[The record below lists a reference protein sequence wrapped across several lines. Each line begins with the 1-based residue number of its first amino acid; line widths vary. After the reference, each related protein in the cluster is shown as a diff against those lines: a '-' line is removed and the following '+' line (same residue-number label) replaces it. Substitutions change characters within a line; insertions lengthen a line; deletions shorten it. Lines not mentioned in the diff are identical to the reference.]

1 MEAADTVAVREPDL
15 PNFTKVSSLSLHEIG
30 LPIRMFTAGRIHP
43 KRLNIL
49 SKCKIFLCERAA

>member
-1 MEAADTVAVREPDL
+1 MEAADVTVREPDL

-30 LPIRMFTAGRIHP
+30 LPIRMFTAGTIHR

-49 SKCKIFLCERAA
+49 SKCKTFLCERAA